1 MVDIVT
7 EDNPNG
13 KVRAK
18 LRITIFLMVKPLMTL
33 FSFKNSYFMNNNLII
48 KNILIYWIY
57 LDKFSTPS
65 PIFSIKF
72 LAPSVR
78 LAPRSVAFF
87 CNGTTFPV
95 SLEEGFINVWFVSFT
110 IFFSIWFVPW
120 DNANGKIVNVVRIS
134 INIRHP
140 VVVNATG
147 NDLFYIN
154 LSFSKILSI

>member
-1 MVDIVT
+1 
-7 EDNPNG
+7 
-13 KVRAK
+13 
-18 LRITIFLMVKPLMTL
+18 MVKLLMTL

-48 KNILIYWIY
+48 KNISIDWIY

-65 PIFSIKF
+65 PIFAIKF
-72 LAPSVR
+72 FAPSVM

-87 CNGTTFPV
+87 CIGTTFPV

-134 INIRHP
+134 INIRNP
-140 VVVNATG
+140 VVVNATD
-147 NDLFYIN
+147 NDLLYIN
-154 LSFSKILSI
+154 LSFFKILSI